1 MALCTGML
9 EWLRGFS
16 SHPYIK
22 INHGYGI
29 CKEKGIKLFYFS
41 WVKFVMKQPR
51 RVAPSLAAEARSAE
65 AASLFIYLSRGCYY
79 YCYHLLSCSLGQL
92 LTCSLAHLLTCSL
105 AHLLNLLADWLLG
118 HRGVPY
124 PCYLCI
130 LYYPPFF
137 FCVCVC
143 VCAVKGGCWVTEG

>member
-1 MALCTGML
+1 MALCTGVL

-65 AASLFIYLSRGCYY
+65 AASY
-79 YCYHLLSCSLGQL
+79 
-92 LTCSLAHLLTCSL
+92 
-105 AHLLNLLADWLLG
+105 
-118 HRGVPY
+118 
-124 PCYLCI
+124 
-130 LYYPPFF
+130 
-137 FCVCVC
+137 
-143 VCAVKGGCWVTEG
+143 E